1 MRVSQAHRD
10 VPPRHAE
17 RARNTMSAV
26 DDEVDLSSTRP
37 REVRRIEKTRM
48 LDEARSEDLHA
59 DEDPVAAEEA
69 RYAQSRPTSELLAAA
84 FMPPKLSPR
93 APSRRCCCCCVM
105 LTVVVVLLVLL
116 VPLKIVYHGRLFW
129 VFAARRSI
137 ASPAR
142 A

>member
-1 MRVSQAHRD
+1 MKKADKELGPVRVSQAHRD

-59 DEDPVAAEEA
+59 DEDPCCSC
-69 RYAQSRPTSELLAAA
+69 RSR
-84 FMPPKLSPR
+84 
-93 APSRRCCCCCVM
+93 
-105 LTVVVVLLVLL
+105 
-116 VPLKIVYHGRLFW
+116 
-129 VFAARRSI
+129 
-137 ASPAR
+137 
-142 A
+142 